1 MGWRILHVWSN
12 VLGQQP
18 TICSRSEQDMTSC
31 GPYSRREGKVTSW
44 LQEELTA
51 GWFMGYQGKE
61 QKSITLIPSLLSCH
75 QVEIF
80 SFKGKEK
87 HWLGQGAI
95 RRKVSHVSRCR
106 WSRDW
111 SSRGCIESKRTAILG
126 GLITHSTPMCLS
138 WPLQSW
144 SGPLLRHP
152 WDQVHRRARQSDTA
166 NTTQTSEAKYQD

>member
-1 MGWRILHVWSN
+1 MGELTCLKQGPIATLLCGGEQAGCGAS
-12 VLGQQP
+12 L
-18 TICSRSEQDMTSC
+18 CS
-31 GPYSRREGKVTSW
+31 GVREGKVTSW

-106 WSRDW
+106 
-111 SSRGCIESKRTAILG
+111 
-126 GLITHSTPMCLS
+126 
-138 WPLQSW
+138 
-144 SGPLLRHP
+144 
-152 WDQVHRRARQSDTA
+152 
-166 NTTQTSEAKYQD
+166 